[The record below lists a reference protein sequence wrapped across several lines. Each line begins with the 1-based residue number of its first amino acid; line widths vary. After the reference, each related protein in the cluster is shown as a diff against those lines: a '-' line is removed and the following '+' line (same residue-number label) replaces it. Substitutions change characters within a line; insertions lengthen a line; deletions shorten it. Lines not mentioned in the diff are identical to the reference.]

1 MKKIKLLCLVLLP
14 LLFAWSC
21 KNESGMPAGNW
32 GFVVSIEGSKQG
44 DSLSVEYGAGQI
56 TDTVIKLTSDNQ
68 KVEFS
73 APFITPTLVSILY
86 MPEKEGSEPTYV
98 EFFVDREGEMISITG
113 KADKFLES
121 EISGG
126 LYSRHEFDTIRALSK
141 EFFAL
146 MDDYKAAAEKNDSV
160 QVTKCVEKMAGF
172 HNRYFNSLLD
182 YIKTNPDNAYSAFL
196 LTDLVEMLP
205 LADIAEIFNGF
216 SDRVK
221 NSEYGKMISRH
232 INAASNMTGE
242 GSNAPDFTL
251 NTLDGKQISLSAM
264 RGKWVLLDFWGSWC
278 APCRKGNPH
287 LVELYKKYS
296 AKGIEFIGLGVSD
309 TDERL
314 REAIK
319 EDGLLWPNAN
329 TSQSEEGRELPSVYQ
344 VRGVPTK
351 ILINPQGIIEYVETG
366 YDPSADQLGEKLSA
380 VFGK

>member
-73 APFITPTLVSILY
+73 VPFITPTLVSILY

-278 APCRKGNPH
+278 APYAP
-287 LVELYKKYS
+287 
-296 AKGIEFIGLGVSD
+296 
-309 TDERL
+309 
-314 REAIK
+314 
-319 EDGLLWPNAN
+319 
-329 TSQSEEGRELPSVYQ
+329 
-344 VRGVPTK
+344 
-351 ILINPQGIIEYVETG
+351 
-366 YDPSADQLGEKLSA
+366 
-380 VFGK
+380 

>member
-73 APFITPTLVSILY
+73 VPFITPTLVSILY

-146 MDDYKAAAEKNDSV
+146 MDDSV

-366 YDPSADQLGEKLSA
+366 YDPSADQLGEKLAA